1 MKLRSQLLLAF
12 FLLAVVPLAGLTL
25 YSYYTSLQAFREA
38 VAAEAAQMAE
48 DMTGRMEAAR
58 RDLDRR
64 VRMLGVKPL
73 YTLTKTTTATTGGH
87 VPDMQQIYSDLV
99 AALGDTAKMFE
110 SIKIEPMVVEA
121 ASQAVERTRQS
132 ARVPAPQPPLRPGD
146 SLQIVMPGV
155 PEPPPPPTPD
165 APPAEEVAMD
175 MPEGGKLLMR
185 QWDASRQGGRPKG
198 SPGHGRE
205 IQLHWIAR
213 LEEEARRAEAAQS
226 AAELQAGANELR
238 TAGRHD
244 SAEQMQMEKAKKK
257 QKRVEC
263 LDFTT
268 EVRVDETMG
277 GKIIAQVNA
286 HEILKTVLSRTRLR
300 EREIAFAQDQDRR
313 FYTARPEDQATL
325 AQIGVAAGSGD
336 DVKTLPEDWMV
347 VQKTDPATGVTFGI
361 ARPIGEGLRQI
372 RQAAVQNLSYGLGM
386 VTLALL
392 GILPLSRRM
401 TRNLTVLSSGVERL
415 AAGDLDVQV
424 PVRSRDEIGQL
435 GEAFNR
441 MARELKEHQARVVE
455 QERLRKELEMCRRIQ
470 KELLPRAPLR
480 LPLAEVQGVS
490 IPAREVGGDFFNYFT
505 LPDNRTA
512 LLIADVSG
520 KGVPAALLMAN
531 LQATLRARLPVAG
544 DLVTLARDLDREI
557 DATTPPETYLT
568 LFVGILDQEMR
579 TLRWLN
585 AGHNPQY
592 IVRAGGE
599 LEPMPSTG
607 RPLGLLPGGP
617 FEEQTTQLSPGDT
630 LFLYTD
636 GLVEAQNTRGEEF
649 GNQRLERILSEE
661 RGQDSQRIL
670 ARIEEEVRAF
680 GRDFESS
687 DDATMLVLRTT
698 E

>member
-1 MKLRSQLLLAF
+1 MKLRSQLLVVF

-25 YSYYTSLQAFREA
+25 YSYYTSLKAFRKA

-64 VRMLGVKPL
+64 VRMVGVKPL
-73 YTLTKTTTATTGGH
+73 YTLAKTPTTTTAGH
-87 VPDMQQIYSDLV
+87 VPEMQQIYSDLV

-110 SIKIEPMVVEA
+110 SIKIEPMVVAA
-121 ASQAVERTRQS
+121 ASQAVEKTRPS
-132 ARVPAPQPPLRPGD
+132 SRVPAPQPPLRPGD
-146 SLQIVMPGV
+146 SLQIVMPGM
-155 PEPPPPPTPD
+155 PEPPPPGLPA
-165 APPAEEVAMD
+165 APPPEEVAMD

-185 QWDASRQGGRPKG
+185 HWDASSHGGRPAG
-198 SPGHGRE
+198 SPGQRRE
-205 IQLHWIAR
+205 IQLHWVAR
-213 LEEEARRAEAAQS
+213 LEEETRRAESAEAA
-226 AAELQAGANELR
+226 AGPQAGATEPY
-238 TAGRHD
+238 TAAQHD
-244 SAEQMQMEKAKKK
+244 SGEEGEGLARTK

-268 EVRVDETMG
+268 EVRVDEAVG

-300 EREIAFAQDQDRR
+300 EREIAFAQDQDQRL
-313 FYTARPEDQATL
+313 YTARPDDQATL
-325 AQIGVAAGSGD
+325 AQIGVVASPGD
-336 DVKTLPEDWMV
+336 DVKPLPEDWLV
-347 VQKTDPATGVTFGI
+347 VRKTDEATGVTFGI
-361 ARPIGEGLRQI
+361 ARPIGDGLRQI
-372 RQAAVQNLSYGLGM
+372 RQAAVQNLSWGLGM

-401 TRNLTVLSSGVERL
+401 TRNLTVLSGGVERL

-424 PVRSRDEIGQL
+424 PLRSRDEIGQL

-441 MARELKEHQARVVE
+441 MARELKEHQARVME
-455 QERLRKELEMCRRIQ
+455 QERLRKEPEMCRRIQ
-470 KELLPRAPLR
+470 RELLPRGPLR

-505 LPDNRTA
+505 LPDGRTA

-544 DLVTLARDLDREI
+544 DLVSMARELDREI
-557 DATTPPETYLT
+557 EATTPPETYLT
-568 LFVGILDQEMR
+568 LFVAILDQEMR

-599 LEPMPSTG
+599 LEAMPSTG

-617 FEEQTTQLSPGDT
+617 FEEQTTQLHPGDT

-636 GLVEAQNTRGEEF
+636 GLVEAQNPRGEEF

-661 RGQDSQRIL
+661 RGQDSQHIL
-670 ARIEEEVRAF
+670 ARIEEEVRVF